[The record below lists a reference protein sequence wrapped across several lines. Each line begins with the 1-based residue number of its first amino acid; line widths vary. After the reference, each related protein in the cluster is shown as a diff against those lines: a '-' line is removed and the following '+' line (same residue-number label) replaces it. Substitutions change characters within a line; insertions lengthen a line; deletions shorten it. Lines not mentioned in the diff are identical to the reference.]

1 MAFKEVI
8 EILLALGHPLKSLD
22 LLFLFLHNGMPSR
35 ILVDLREHVYFI
47 AKSAVFECVHD
58 CSMLGMLLFLILST
72 AVLMQDILLVHGTEV
87 VVVGLRIILCLSWI
101 R

>member
-47 AKSAVFECVHD
+47 AKSAVVECVHD
-58 CSMLGMLLFLILST
+58 CSVLGMLLLST
-72 AVLMQDILLVHGTEV
+72 AVLMQDVLLVHGGDM
-87 VVVGLRIILCLSWI
+87 VVVGLRIILGLYWV